1 MEYAGERRLILK
13 GVADSLIIK
22 WRQFKINTMLTELLN
37 ELILKRLNLLPFTAL
52 SPVGGGRMDAYSRCY
67 DGSCSGDC
75 VGGCDGDA
83 RGDYGSPCYDGS
95 CSGDCVG
102 GCSGTPAGGF

>member
-1 MEYAGERRLILK
+1 
-13 GVADSLIIK
+13 
-22 WRQFKINTMLTELLN
+22 MLTELLN
-37 ELILKRLNLLPFTAL
+37 ELILRRLNLLPFTAL
-52 SPVGGGRMDAYSRCY
+52 SPVGGGRIDAYSFCS

-83 RGDYGSPCYDGS
+83 RGEYGSGCSDGS